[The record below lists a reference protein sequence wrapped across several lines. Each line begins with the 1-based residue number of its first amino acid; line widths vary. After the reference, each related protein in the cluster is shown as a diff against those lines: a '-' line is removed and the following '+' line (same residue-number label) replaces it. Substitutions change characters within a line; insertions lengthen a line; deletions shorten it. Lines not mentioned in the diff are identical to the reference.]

1 MDKLML
7 YLLILLITNSFQ
19 YTTCVVTNNPTP
31 LDFVKTSCKTTRH
44 PALCVN
50 SLSNYASSIQ
60 GNDQKLAKAAIAVS
74 LKTAKSASAYVS
86 KLAGTS
92 NIKPIES
99 QALKDCVSSMT
110 SCVASLTQSA
120 QELGKMAQ
128 FKGQNF
134 VWHMDNVQTWVSSAL
149 TNQYN
154 CIGGFS
160 DRSMNGQLKDAVN
173 KKMGSVSDV
182 TSNALAL
189 VNRFAVRHKEAKNK
203 P

>member
-1 MDKLML
+1 MDKLVF
-7 YLLILLITNSFQ
+7 YLLILSIINFQ
-19 YTTCVVTNNPTP
+19 YTTCVVTNPTP
-31 LDFVKTSCKTTRH
+31 LDFVKISCKTTLH

-60 GNDQKLAKAAIAVS
+60 GNDQQLAKAAIAVS
-74 LKTAKSASAYVS
+74 LNNAKSAATYVS

-92 NIKPIES
+92 NIKPMES
-99 QALKDCVSSMT
+99 QALKDCVGSMT

-134 VWHMDNVQTWVSSAL
+134 VWHMSNVQTWVSSAL
-149 TNQYN
+149 TNQNN

-160 DRSMNGQLKDAVN
+160 DRSMNGHLKDDIN
-173 KKMGSVSDV
+173 KKMGSVSEV

-189 VNRFAVRHKEAKNK
+189 VNSFAVRHKDAKHK